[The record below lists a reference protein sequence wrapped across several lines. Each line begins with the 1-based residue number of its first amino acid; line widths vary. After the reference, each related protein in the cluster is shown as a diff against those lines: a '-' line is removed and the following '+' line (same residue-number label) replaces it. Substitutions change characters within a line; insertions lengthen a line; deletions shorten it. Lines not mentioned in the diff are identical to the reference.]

1 VITADV
7 AAILHY
13 SPHHLKRERWSALLK
28 WHAQAV
34 RIGKAMGL
42 TMANVE

>member
-1 VITADV
+1 VISADV

-28 WHAQAV
+28 WHAEAR

-42 TMANVE
+42 GISALE